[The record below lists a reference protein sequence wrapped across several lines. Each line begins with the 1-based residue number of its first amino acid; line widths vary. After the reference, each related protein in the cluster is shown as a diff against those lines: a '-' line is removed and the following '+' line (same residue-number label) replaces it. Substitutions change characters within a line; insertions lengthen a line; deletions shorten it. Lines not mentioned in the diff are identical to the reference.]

1 MLSSW
6 VLGTSFGLF
15 YLFRNRVE
23 LKLVNTSKLVL
34 NDLLNFGGESL
45 NLFLR
50 TFFLLSTF
58 FVATALAS
66 HISPHTVA
74 AQDIALKLWIFG
86 AFLMDGFAITATS
99 LGGKLVGEKNFK
111 LWREINDKLVV
122 LGVAVGVLLAC
133 IYYFGQSNLIGIF
146 TTDASLITIIS
157 SYYFILIIA
166 QPLNGLVFVYDGIL
180 FGSRSHKFLRNSMA
194 ISTGLGTL
202 PFFIA
207 AYHLGDATYVLW
219 GLFATN
225 IFRGLTTWRYLKT
238 KFI

>member
-1 MLSSW
+1 MQGDNLCAVPRFRHPQRVAALPRSMVMIGITAFSNIIISYLLMYRYDYGIEGAAYGT
-6 VLGTSFGLF
+6 VASFFLGTSFGLF

-99 LGGKLVGEKNFK
+99 LGGKLVVKRTSNYGEK
-111 LWREINDKLVV
+111 LTIN
-122 LGVAVGVLLAC
+122 
-133 IYYFGQSNLIGIF
+133 
-146 TTDASLITIIS
+146 
-157 SYYFILIIA
+157 
-166 QPLNGLVFVYDGIL
+166 
-180 FGSRSHKFLRNSMA
+180 
-194 ISTGLGTL
+194 
-202 PFFIA
+202 
-207 AYHLGDATYVLW
+207 
-219 GLFATN
+219 
-225 IFRGLTTWRYLKT
+225 
-238 KFI
+238 